1 MAIIIFYQ
9 FSYRNQRRRILK
21 NDSNKESPDEQ
32 YDENP
37 IIKNSSYFK
46 SAFETGIIKNTGYG
60 NLIKYYDIVY
70 LFI

>member
-1 MAIIIFYQ
+1 MTSIILYQ
-9 FSYRNQRRRILK
+9 FSYRNQRRKILK
-21 NDSNKESPDEQ
+21 NDISKESPDQQ
-32 YDENP
+32 YNENP

-60 NLIKYYDIVY
+60 NLLKYYDMIY